1 MTSLDLHASTELL
14 RLLGDPSRLRLLSV
28 LAEEE
33 LTVAE
38 LTKVTRLSQSR
49 VSSHLGKLRD
59 AGLVVDR
66 PAGASSFH
74 RLNEDGMS
82 GAASRAWRMLRETTD
97 DPLLEEDRGR
107 LDETLAARNGA
118 QTWADSVAGRM
129 DRHYSPG
136 RTWEA
141 TAWGLLGFAR
151 LGDVLDVAS
160 GDGVLAQLLAPRA
173 RTVTCLDRSARVTEA
188 GRRRLEDLPHVRF
201 RRGDMH
207 ALPFRDGVFDQVL
220 LMNALTYTDDP
231 GRVFREVARVLRDGG
246 ELAVS
251 TLRRHRHEDAVRR
264 YNHVNL
270 GHDPDALREGIEAAG
285 LDVALCD
292 VTARERQ
299 KPYFEIITV
308 HAAKGADDRPDRGD
322 R

>member
-1 MTSLDLHASTELL
+1 MKPLDLHTSTDLL
-14 RLLGDPSRLRLLSV
+14 RVLGDPSRLRLLAL
-28 LAEEE
+28 LAREE

-38 LTKVTRLSQSR
+38 LTAVTRLSQSR
-49 VSSHLGKLRD
+49 VSTHLGKLRD
-59 AGLVVDR
+59 SGFVVDR

-74 RLNEDGMS
+74 RLNDEGMS
-82 GAASRAWRMLRETTD
+82 TAAARAWDLLRDTTD
-97 DPLLEEDRGR
+97 DPLLVEDQAR
-107 LDETLAARNGA
+107 LDEALASRNGT

-188 GRRRLEDLPHVRF
+188 GRRRLRELAHVRF

-207 ALPFRDGVFDQVL
+207 ALPFRDDSFDQVL
-220 LMNALTYTDDP
+220 LMNALTYTDEP
-231 GRVFREVARVLRDGG
+231 ALVFRESARVLRPGG
-246 ELAVS
+246 ELAGS
-251 TLRRHRHEDAVRR
+251 TLRRHRHESSVRR
-264 YNHVNL
+264 FNHVNL
-270 GHDPDALREGIEAAG
+270 GFEPEELSAALAAAG
-285 LDVALCD
+285 FDVELCE
-292 VTARERQ
+292 VTARERTR
-299 KPYFEIITV
+299 PHFEIITLHATLGERPV
-308 HAAKGADDRPDRGD
+308 HPRGN